1 MRRQE
6 DDSDDT
12 DYSRRTTI
20 NLAATIMLLLYAIAL
35 GWTIIAMTDA
45 MRLERCVASGSKD
58 CTGVP
63 TLPSGPVILPGR

>member
-1 MRRQE
+1 MRGGDE
-6 DDSDDT
+6 DRDET
-12 DYSRRTTI
+12 DYARRTTV

-45 MRLERCVASGSKD
+45 MRLERCVASGRKD

-63 TLPSGPVILPGR
+63 TLPSGPVILPAR